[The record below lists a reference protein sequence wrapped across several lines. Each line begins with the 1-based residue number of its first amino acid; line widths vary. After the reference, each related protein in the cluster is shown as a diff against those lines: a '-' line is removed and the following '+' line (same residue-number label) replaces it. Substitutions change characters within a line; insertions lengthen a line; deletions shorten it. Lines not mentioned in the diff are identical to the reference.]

1 MRELYF
7 GSRESGL
14 PGVQDK
20 ISSKMLNARARSAER
35 EYIVKFNPTEV
46 PYAVENEYFFLQMAR
61 RAGLATGNFELLTD
75 KNGRHALRI
84 ERFDRAVDVQTMN
97 KTKFAVEDG
106 AQVLGLY
113 PLEKYDVD
121 FIEMSNKFSGLS
133 GSSLIAAFDLFKQLV
148 FNWLIGNGDAHAKNF
163 SIIQKPAVGFQISP
177 AYDLLCTLY
186 YEDKTMALAVNGS
199 KSGWDRKFLTDAAL
213 KLGLNAKVSE
223 KIIDSMITGLAS
235 LPDLILD
242 GALPF
247 RRDQNIEV
255 SGLLKKR
262 LAKASN

>member
-1 MRELYF
+1 
-7 GSRESGL
+7 
-14 PGVQDK
+14 
-20 ISSKMLNARARSAER
+20 
-35 EYIVKFNPTEV
+35 
-46 PYAVENEYFFLQMAR
+46 
-61 RAGLATGNFELLTD
+61 
-75 KNGRHALRI
+75 
-84 ERFDRAVDVQTMN
+84 
-97 KTKFAVEDG
+97 
-106 AQVLGLY
+106 
-113 PLEKYDVD
+113 
-121 FIEMSNKFSGLS
+121 
-133 GSSLIAAFDLFKQLV
+133 
-148 FNWLIGNGDAHAKNF
+148 
-163 SIIQKPAVGFQISP
+163 
-177 AYDLLCTLY
+177 
-186 YEDKTMALAVNGS
+186 MALAVNGS